1 MKKIHIQKKYLIL
14 VSVCFFMLIV
24 NLLARVCNPFADFYT
39 EKIFPFIATS
49 FSFISGLFPFSVGEI
64 LIIAGILLVIVG
76 IPVTV
81 ILLIFGKIFRKKT
94 VSVACFVYLFVFTF
108 VLTTETMNCFIMY
121 QCRPFSEKY
130 LSHSEHTESQITELY
145 SALIEKAN
153 TLAEEVP
160 RDNMNRFEFTGDVNQ
175 EARSAM
181 KKAGETFPQ
190 LKGYYPKAKPIQF
203 SYFMSQS
210 HLSGIYFPFSL
221 EANYNDDMCRTNL
234 PETVCHEFSHL
245 KGFIQEDE
253 ANFISF
259 FATTHCSDDLSFQYS
274 GYLSALEYVHN
285 EIYNQNISGA
295 FYLTDSISNN
305 VRRDWFRFM
314 PDNYWEENKKKEVIP
329 TETVSTVST
338 NAIDTN
344 IKANGRE
351 DGIKSYSLVVEL
363 LLDFYFPDN

>member
-1 MKKIHIQKKYLIL
+1 MKKFHIRKKYTVLIII
-14 VSVCFFMLIV
+14 CLIMV
-24 NLLARVCNPFADFYT
+24 LLNVLARLCRPFSDFYM
-39 EKIFPFIATS
+39 ENIFPLFSNPIS
-49 FSFISGLFPFSVGEI
+49 FVTGLLPFSVGEI
-64 LIIAGILLVIVG
+64 LIVMGILLVIVG
-76 IPVTV
+76 IPCTV
-81 ILLIFGKIFRKKT
+81 LLLIFGKNFRKKT
-94 VSVACFVYLFVFTF
+94 ASTAVFVYLLVFTF
-108 VLTTETMNCFIMY
+108 ILTTETMNCFIMY
-121 QCRPFSEKY
+121 QCTPFSEKY
-130 LSHSEHTESQITELY
+130 LNHSDHTENQITELY
-145 SALIEKAN
+145 SLLIEKAN
-153 TLAEEVP
+153 ELAEKVP
-160 RDNMNRFEFTGDVNQ
+160 RDNMNCFEFTGNVSP
-175 EARSAM
+175 EAKKAM

-210 HLSGIYFPFSL
+210 HLTGIYFPFSL

-259 FATTHCSDDLSFQYS
+259 YATTQCSDNVCFQYS

-295 FYLTDSISNN
+295 FHLTDNISDN

-314 PDNYWEENKKKEVIP
+314 PENYWEENEEKEVIP
-329 TETVSTVST
+329 TETVSTVSST
-338 NAIDTN
+338 AIDTN
-344 IKANGRE
+344 IKANGRT

-363 LLDFYFPDN
+363 LLDFYYNV

>member
-1 MKKIHIQKKYLIL
+1 MKKFRISKKYSVLIILCLIMVL
-14 VSVCFFMLIV
+14 VNI
-24 NLLARVCNPFADFYT
+24 LARLCSPFADFYA
-39 EKIFPFIATS
+39 EKIFPYITVPFA
-49 FSFISGLFPFSVGEI
+49 FISGLLPFSVGEI
-64 LIIAGILLVIVG
+64 LIILGILLVTAG
-76 IPVTV
+76 IPITA
-81 ILLIFGKIFRKKT
+81 ILLVFGKSFRRKT
-94 VSVACFVYLFVFTF
+94 ASVTCFVYLFAFTF
-108 VLTTETMNCFIMY
+108 VLTTETLNCFIMY

-130 LSHSEHTESQITELY
+130 LEHSNHTESQITELY
-145 SALIEKAN
+145 SVLIEKAN
-153 TLAEEVP
+153 DLAEKVP
-160 RDNMNRFEFTGDVNQ
+160 RDNMNCFEFTEDVNP
-175 EARSAM
+175 EARRAM

-190 LKGYYPKAKPIQF
+190 LKGYYPKAKPIRF

-210 HLSGIYFPFSL
+210 HLTGIYFPFSL

-259 FATTHCSDDLSFQYS
+259 YATTRCSDNLSFQYS

-285 EIYNQNISGA
+285 EIYRQNISEA
-295 FYLTDSISNN
+295 FYLTDSISDN

-314 PDNYWEENKKKEVIP
+314 PDNYWEENKEKEVIP

-344 IKANGRE
+344 IKANGRK
-351 DGIKSYSLVVEL
+351 DGIKSYSLMVEL
-363 LLDFYFPDN
+363 LLDFYYPE

>member
-1 MKKIHIQKKYLIL
+1 M
-14 VSVCFFMLIV
+14 V
-24 NLLARVCNPFADFYT
+24 LLNVLSRLCRPFADFYT
-39 EKIFPFIATS
+39 ENIFPLFSNPISFIA
-49 FSFISGLFPFSVGEI
+49 GLFPFSIGEI
-64 LIIAGILLVIVG
+64 LIVLGILLVPAG
-76 IPVTV
+76 IPCTV
-81 ILLIFGKIFRKKT
+81 LLLIFGKNFRKKT
-94 VSVACFVYLFVFTF
+94 ASTAGFIYLLVFTF
-108 VLTTETMNCFIMY
+108 ILTTETMNCFIMY
-121 QCRPFSEKY
+121 QCTPFSEKY
-130 LSHSEHTESQITELY
+130 LNHSDHTESQITELY
-145 SALIEKAN
+145 SSLIEKAN
-153 TLAEEVP
+153 ELAEKVP
-160 RDNMNRFEFTGDVNQ
+160 RDDMNCFEFTEDVNP
-175 EARSAM
+175 EAKKAM

-210 HLSGIYFPFSL
+210 HLTGIYFPFSL
-221 EANYNDDMCRTNL
+221 ESNYNDDMCRTNL

-259 FATTHCSDDLSFQYS
+259 YATTRCSDDVCFQYS

-295 FYLTDSISNN
+295 FHLTDSISDN

-314 PDNYWEENKKKEVIP
+314 PENYWEENEKKEVIS

-344 IKANGRE
+344 IKANGRK
-351 DGIKSYSLVVEL
+351 DGIKSYSLMVEL
-363 LLDFYFPDN
+363 LLDFYYP

>member
-1 MKKIHIQKKYLIL
+1 MKKFSIKKRYSVLITLCL
-14 VSVCFFMLIV
+14 VMVLV
-24 NLLARVCNPFADFYT
+24 NILARICSPFADFYV
-39 EKIFPFIATS
+39 KNIFPYISVPFAL
-49 FSFISGLFPFSVGEI
+49 ISGILPFSVGEI
-64 LIIAGILLVIVG
+64 LIILGILLVIAG
-76 IPVTV
+76 IPITV
-81 ILLIFGKIFRKKT
+81 ILLIFGKTFRRKT
-94 VSVACFVYLFVFTF
+94 VSVACFVYLLDFTF

-121 QCRPFSEKY
+121 QCKPFSEKY
-130 LSHSEHTESQITELY
+130 LQHSDHTESQITELY

-153 TLAEEVP
+153 TLAEKVP
-160 RDNMNRFEFTGDVNQ
+160 RDSMNCFEFTEDVNP
-175 EARSAM
+175 EARRAM

-210 HLSGIYFPFSL
+210 HLTGIYFPFSM
-221 EANYNDDMCRTNL
+221 EANYNDDMCRNNL

-259 FATTHCSDDLSFQYS
+259 YATTHCSDNLSFQYS

-285 EIYNQNISGA
+285 EIYKQNISEA
-295 FYLTDSISNN
+295 FYLTESISDN

-314 PDNYWEENKKKEVIP
+314 PENYWQENKKKEVIS
-329 TETVSTVST
+329 TETVSTIST

-344 IKANGRE
+344 IKANGRK
-351 DGIKSYSLVVEL
+351 DGIKSYSKMVEL
-363 LLDFYFPDN
+363 LLDFYYHK

>member
-1 MKKIHIQKKYLIL
+1 MKKLRIQKKYSVLIII
-14 VSVCFFMLIV
+14 CLIMAFINV
-24 NLLARVCNPFADFYT
+24 LARICSPFADFYT
-39 EKIFPFIATS
+39 EKIFPLLTNP
-49 FSFISGLFPFSVGEI
+49 FSFLTGLFPFSVGEM
-64 LIIAGILLVIVG
+64 LIVTGILLVLVG

-81 ILLIFGKIFRKKT
+81 ILLIFGKKFRRKT
-94 VSVACFVYLFVFTF
+94 VSVACFLYLFAFTF

-121 QCRPFSEKY
+121 QCKPFSEKY
-130 LSHSEHTESQITELY
+130 LSHSDHTESQITELY
-145 SALIEKAN
+145 SALIQKAN
-153 TLAEEVP
+153 ELAEQVP
-160 RDNMNRFEFTGDVNQ
+160 RDDMNCFVFTEDVNP
-175 EARSAM
+175 EARRAM

-190 LKGYYPKAKPIQF
+190 LKGYYPKSKPIQF

-259 FATTHCSDDLSFQYS
+259 YATTHCSDDLSFQYS

-285 EIYNQNISGA
+285 EIYSQNISGA
-295 FYLTDSISNN
+295 FYLTDTISEN
-305 VRRDWFRFM
+305 VSRDWFRFL
-314 PDNYWEENKKKEVIP
+314 PENYWEENEEKEVIP

-344 IKANGRE
+344 IKANGRT

-363 LLDFYFPDN
+363 LLDFYYPA

>member
-1 MKKIHIQKKYLIL
+1 MKKFSIRKRYSVLIAL
-14 VSVCFFMLIV
+14 CLIMV
-24 NLLARVCNPFADFYT
+24 LLNILARLYSPFADFYT
-39 EKIFPFIATS
+39 EKIFSVISVP
-49 FSFISGLFPFSVGEI
+49 FSFISGLLPFSVGEI
-64 LIIAGILLVIVG
+64 LVILGILLVTAG
-76 IPVTV
+76 IPITV
-81 ILLIFGKIFRKKT
+81 ILLIFGKNFRRKT
-94 VSVACFVYLFVFTF
+94 ISVACLVYLSAFTF

-121 QCRPFSEKY
+121 QCKPFSEKY
-130 LSHSEHTESQITELY
+130 LKHSDHTESQITELY
-145 SALIEKAN
+145 SVLIEKAN
-153 TLAEEVP
+153 TLAKQVP
-160 RDNMNRFEFTGDVNQ
+160 RDDMNRFEFTGDINT
-175 EARSAM
+175 EAKKAM

-259 FATTHCSDDLSFQYS
+259 YATTQCSDDLSFQYS

-285 EIYNQNISGA
+285 EIYNQNITGA
-295 FYLTDSISNN
+295 FYLTDSISDN

-314 PDNYWEENKKKEVIP
+314 PDNYWVENKKKEVIP

-344 IKANGRE
+344 IKVNGRE
-351 DGIKSYSLVVEL
+351 EGVKSYSLMVEL
-363 LLDFYFPDN
+363 LLDFYYTD